1 MTMTS
6 ITNVPVDPRG
16 ALVEVGGTTLP
27 VPVGPVGFWVE
38 VPFVKGKGAP
48 EVLGDVVNPDDGVDP
63 LGVRVKLGFEVVD
76 PLPEEVGKLLGK
88 LLENPLEGAVGKLLG
103 KLLENPLEGAVGKIP
118 ELLTVK
124 LGNLPELWAAAVLR
138 NEAIARFFKKEAI
151 AMEQWRLYYCIG
163 VQGDALEDN
172 SN

>member
-1 MTMTS
+1 MTMAS

-48 EVLGDVVNPDDGVDP
+48 EVLGDVVNPDDGADP

-76 PLPEEVGKLLGK
+76 PFPEE
-88 LLENPLEGAVGKLLG
+88 VGKLLG

-118 ELLTVK
+118 ELLTGK
-124 LGNLPELWAAAVLR
+124 LGNVPELWAAAVLR

-151 AMEQWRLYYCIG
+151 AMEQW
-163 VQGDALEDN
+163 
-172 SN
+172 